1 MDFTVIIQIIVKLFE
16 NPIAIFFAFF
26 LFLLL
31 SSSFIL
37 KLLFFM
43 TSIVWRNSSVCAL
56 GRVNFNLLLV
66 TSL

>member
-16 NPIAIFFAFF
+16 NPIAIFFAVF

-37 KLLFFM
+37 KLFFL
-43 TSIVWRNSSVCAL
+43 WR
-56 GRVNFNLLLV
+56 LLCGGTVKYLR
-66 TSL
+66 

>member
-37 KLLFFM
+37 KLFFYYVYCVAEQLSM
-43 TSIVWRNSSVCAL
+43 CVRKSQL
-56 GRVNFNLLLV
+56 
-66 TSL
+66 